1 MVGCTIG
8 LIYLKSD
15 IDSSKRRIDVMS
27 NIVVIFSSPRAE
39 GNSCTLG
46 KAVMGG
52 AMGLSMN
59 TIKIHRLNSLY
70 SVRGCQNC
78 DRCSDGS
85 PCYIEDDIK
94 QVLEDIKEC
103 DSLIISMPMYFNGPC
118 AQFKVLEDRLFSHM
132 TPDLKPR
139 YPGKKLV
146 IILTHD
152 DKECDGIADMVMV
165 QLKDVFERKLG
176 FNIIGTINYRC
187 DRNCNSAASDKEL
200 LDYATNLG
208 KQL

>member
-1 MVGCTIG
+1 M
-8 LIYLKSD
+8 
-15 IDSSKRRIDVMS
+15 SK
-27 NIVVIFSSPRAE
+27 IVAVFSSPRAE

-46 KAVMGG
+46 KAVLNG
-52 AMGLSMN
+52 ALGLSTN
-59 TIKIHRLNSLY
+59 IVKIHRLNSLY

-78 DRCSDGS
+78 DRCADGS
-85 PCYIEDDIK
+85 CCYIEDDLK
-94 QVLEDIKEC
+94 QVLEDIKDC
-103 DSLIISMPMYFNGPC
+103 DSLIVSMPMYFKGPC

-132 TPDLKPR
+132 TPDLQPR

-152 DKECDGIADMVMV
+152 DKDCDGIADMVMV

-176 FNIIGTINYRC
+176 YDIVGAIEYRC
-187 DRNCNSAASDKEL
+187 DRDRNSVASDKEL
-200 LDYATNLG
+200 LAYAAELG